1 MNKIMRYSI
10 NEKKK
15 LATVY
20 CSHADQES
28 EKHRHMLKDFIA
40 ECRSK
45 KIYVCVFNS
54 GDGDLLENTK
64 ELLAYNYQNAVTRLL
79 KPRLRKDSAR

>member
-1 MNKIMRYSI
+1 MRYSI
-10 NEKKK
+10 DENKR

-28 EKHRHMLKDFIA
+28 EEQQKKLKDFIA
-40 ECRSK
+40 DCRNR
-45 KIYVCVFNS
+45 KIFVCVFES

-64 ELLAYNYQNAVTRLL
+64 ELLAYNYQNAVTRTS
-79 KPRLRKDSAR
+79 KPRSRDDGAR

>member
-1 MNKIMRYSI
+1 MRYSI
-10 NEKKK
+10 NEEKK

-28 EKHRHMLKDFIA
+28 EEQQQLLKDFIA

-54 GDGDLLENTK
+54 GDGDLWENTK
-64 ELLAYNYQNAVTRLL
+64 ELLAYNYQNAVTRSL
-79 KPRLRKDSAR
+79 KPRFRKDSAR

>member
-1 MNKIMRYSI
+1 MRYSI
-10 NEKKK
+10 DENKR

-28 EKHRHMLKDFIA
+28 AEQQQTLKEFIA
-40 ECRSK
+40 ACRAR
-45 KIYVCVFNS
+45 KIFVCVFNS

-64 ELLAYNYQNAVTRLL
+64 ELLAYNYQNAVTRTS
-79 KPRLRKDSAR
+79 KFRSRDDGAR